1 MPSRTTVTSRR
12 TRTVCGLAA
21 AGIGLM
27 LAAGCREA
35 GVEEHRVPKG
45 VETLPQSAPP
55 TDGPVTEP
63 ERPVVRADSEWPWVA
78 PAGWR
83 AVPGERPMRLAT
95 YEIPV
100 EGAVD
105 GGAVEVAVTRFPG
118 DVGGMLANVNRWRGQ
133 IGLPPVGQDD
143 LDALLEPF
151 ENPGFAG
158 VVMRLEGL
166 ETHMLA
172 ASIHEAAMDRTWFV
186 RVSGDPDQM
195 DLVEAEV
202 FAFARSFGRAE

>member
-1 MPSRTTVTSRR
+1 MF
-12 TRTVCGLAA
+12 GLGA
-21 AGIGLM
+21 AGLGLM

-45 VETLPQSAPP
+45 VESLPEGTPP
-55 TDGPVTEP
+55 ADGPVTQQP
-63 ERPVVRADSEWPWVA
+63 ERPAAQADTAWPWVV

-95 YEIPV
+95 YEIP
-100 EGAVD
+100 VD

-118 DVGGMLANVNRWRGQ
+118 DVGGMLANVNRWLGQ

-143 LDALLEPF
+143 LDAMLEPF
-151 ENPGFAG
+151 ENPGFVG
-158 VVMRLEGL
+158 VVMRLEGP

-195 DLVEAEV
+195 NLVETEV
-202 FAFARSFGRAE
+202 FAFARSFGLAE